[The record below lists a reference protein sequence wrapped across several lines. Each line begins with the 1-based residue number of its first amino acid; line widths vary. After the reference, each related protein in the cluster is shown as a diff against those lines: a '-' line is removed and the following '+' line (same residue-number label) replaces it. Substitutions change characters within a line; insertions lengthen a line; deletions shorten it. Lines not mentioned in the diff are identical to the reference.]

1 MTDPIP
7 YNPLDRDNLGRSV
20 ADALLDRPVFPLA
33 KLNSFVG
40 EGIYAL
46 YYVGDH
52 PAYEEIA
59 IRNRDDHFLLP
70 IYVGKAVPK
79 GARKGEVRTGRTKS
93 RVLFNRLKEHRDSI
107 KLVEAHPSSSLKLDD
122 FYCRYL
128 VVEDI
133 WIPLGESLLIAKFS
147 PLWNSMLDGF
157 GNHDPGKGRYKG
169 QRPRWDVLHPGR
181 AWAEK
186 CQDREETAEQIQTEM
201 HAHLKL
207 SNLPELPEG

>member
-147 PLWNSMLDGF
+147 PYGTRCWTGSVTMTQERGDTRDNGHVGMCFIRAG
-157 GNHDPGKGRYKG
+157 HG
-169 QRPRWDVLHPGR
+169 QRSVKIAKRRRSRSRP
-181 AWAEK
+181 K
-186 CQDREETAEQIQTEM
+186 CM
-201 HAHLKL
+201 HI
-207 SNLPELPEG
+207 

>member
-7 YNPLDRDNLGRSV
+7 YNPLDRENLGRSV
-20 ADALLDRPVFPLA
+20 ADALLARPAFPLG

-40 EGIYAL
+40 AGIYAL

-70 IYVGKAVPK
+70 IYVGKAVPQ
-79 GARKGEVRTGRTKS
+79 GARKGEVKTGKTKS
-93 RVLFNRLKEHRDSI
+93 RVLFNRLKEHRDTI
-107 KLVEAHPSSSLKLDD
+107 KLVEAHESSSLSLDD

-147 PLWNSMLDGF
+147 PVWNAMLDGF

-169 QRPRWDVLHPGR
+169 LRPRWDVLHPGR
-181 AWAEK
+181 EWAER
-186 CQDREETAEQIQTEM
+186 CRERDETAEQIQTELL
-201 HAHLKL
+201 AHLKL
-207 SNLPELPEG
+207 SNLPELPET